1 MCQPGILKII
11 TKIIFWWPIYHKL
24 VSLIWPSHFFSPI
37 IQAWGYIQFHIL
49 KTIRKYCSHFLP
61 FYGFHIFFLA
71 KETEKVIAWF
81 MKYLFWNSG
90 CIFIKH
96 MWSNILVFSLQY
108 LDFYFIL
115 LIYWF
120 YNQKLYFCQIDQGF
134 TCYAFAEVLT
144 QSTTK
149 LVVSEIIALKI
160 KCENYLNSKGVE
172 ENKGIWK
179 RFSTVDEILNS
190 A

>member
-1 MCQPGILKII
+1 MVF
-11 TKIIFWWPIYHKL
+11 IF
-24 VSLIWPSHFFSPI
+24 
-37 IQAWGYIQFHIL
+37 
-49 KTIRKYCSHFLP
+49 
-61 FYGFHIFFLA
+61 FFLA

-96 MWSNILVFSLQY
+96 MWSNILVF

-144 QSTTK
+144 QITTK
-149 LVVSEIIALKI
+149 LVASELIALKI
-160 KCENYLNSKGVE
+160 KCENYLNSKGAE